1 MLLTWTPTIV
11 CVQFASE
18 PVDGSRDAGVSA
30 LYADRALC
38 LLRLTP
44 PAAEPALADC
54 ELALQADDSNAKAS
68 LPWHSEGLIT
78 GYVILES

>member
-1 MLLTWTPTIV
+1 MLLTWTMTTAPS
-11 CVQFASE
+11 CVQFEVE
-18 PVDGSRDAGVSA
+18 PVDGSRDSRVST

-54 ELALQADDSNAKAS
+54 ELALQADDSNAKANS
-68 LPWHSEGLIT
+68 A
-78 GYVILES
+78 

>member
-1 MLLTWTPTIV
+1 V

-18 PVDGSRDAGVSA
+18 PLDGSRDAGVST

-54 ELALQADDSNAKAS
+54 ELALQADDGNAKAS
-68 LPWHSEGLIT
+68 VPWQSK
-78 GYVILES
+78 ILVTNNVGKRIQR